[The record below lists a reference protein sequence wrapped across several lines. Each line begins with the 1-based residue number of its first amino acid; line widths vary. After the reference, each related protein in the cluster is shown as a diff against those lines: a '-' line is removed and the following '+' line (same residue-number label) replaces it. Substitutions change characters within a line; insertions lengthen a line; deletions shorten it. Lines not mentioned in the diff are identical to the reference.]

1 MYIFNIYDMTDV
13 YTPRVKERV

>member
-1 MYIFNIYDMTDV
+1 MYIFNIYEMTDV